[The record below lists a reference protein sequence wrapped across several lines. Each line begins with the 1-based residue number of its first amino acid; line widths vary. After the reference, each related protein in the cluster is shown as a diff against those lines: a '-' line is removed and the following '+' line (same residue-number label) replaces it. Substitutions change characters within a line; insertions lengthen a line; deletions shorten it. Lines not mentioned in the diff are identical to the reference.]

1 MTIQAAISLEVTFGT
16 RRFRIASNDGSAIVC
31 GSLEERGQTE
41 LRILRLA
48 RRCWHFG
55 GLGLQGPA
63 AGTLGMAERR
73 TTDPGK
79 LALAARLRRETS
91 LPLKW
96 IAARG
101 RLGTSKSANANRHH
115 WRQAHPEPAITMQS
129 GSATKGHDTTK
140 TNHPMG

>member
-1 MTIQAAISLEVTFGT
+1 VTVTIQAAISLEVTFGT

-63 AGTLGMAERR
+63 AGVLGM
-73 TTDPGK
+73 
-79 LALAARLRRETS
+79 
-91 LPLKW
+91 
-96 IAARG
+96 
-101 RLGTSKSANANRHH
+101 
-115 WRQAHPEPAITMQS
+115 
-129 GSATKGHDTTK
+129 KGW
-140 TNHPMG
+140 PMASW